1 MAKHKIMISAD
12 VPGVDEGL
20 RSFLRKALL
29 KMLSLENLPST
40 RPSFLGWQFS
50 KSVVY

>member
-20 RSFLRKALL
+20 RSFLRKAIRTALD
-29 KMLSLENLPST
+29 T
-40 RPSFLGWQFS
+40 
-50 KSVVY
+50 V